1 MRNPE
6 GIFLTD
12 NLESLKNFNKSQ
24 YKLGIVER
32 NALTGGDEFFNELM
46 KKPFQVSG
54 AVRKLFAKSDIVKL
68 LENTL
73 SPELRANE
81 FFKQWLSDM
90 EDVCKSFCELENIKD
105 VAFWLGTKRGCSR
118 YHVDNVPKRLL
129 VTYAG
134 RGTEW
139 IPDMAADRTAFE
151 SGEPN
156 EHIVK
161 DTSAL
166 RHIRQWDV
174 AVFRGFREGIL
185 HRTPDEALNGP
196 SILLRLDHS
205 SFLKKIDHSY

>member
-1 MRNPE
+1 
-6 GIFLTD
+6 
-12 NLESLKNFNKSQ
+12 
-24 YKLGIVER
+24 
-32 NALTGGDEFFNELM
+32 
-46 KKPFQVSG
+46 
-54 AVRKLFAKSDIVKL
+54 
-68 LENTL
+68 
-73 SPELRANE
+73 
-81 FFKQWLSDM
+81 M